1 MKNYE
6 VTLMATSYKTVA
18 LPAESEKDAEKLAGY
33 LYFSTDMLD
42 FDNDDIDEVAIEANE
57 IEDANKHLC
66 ELISDLQAAIHE
78 ARLSVDDVQRALDDV
93 LEYARE
99 KQVALS

>member
-6 VTLMATSYKTVA
+6 VTLMATSYKTVT

-42 FDNDDIDEVAIEANE
+42 FDNDDIDEVSIEANE
-57 IEDANKHLC
+57 TEDANEHLC
-66 ELISDLQAAIHE
+66 ELISDLQTAVNE
-78 ARLSVDDVQRALDDV
+78 ARLSVDDVQRALDEV

-99 KQVALS
+99 KQVVLS

>member
-6 VTLMATSYKTVA
+6 VTLMATSYKTVT

-42 FDNDDIDEVAIEANE
+42 FDNDDIDEVSIEANE
-57 IEDANKHLC
+57 TEDANEHLC
-66 ELISDLQAAIHE
+66 ELISDLQTAIHE
-78 ARLSVDDVQRALDDV
+78 ARLSVDDVQRALDEV

-99 KQVALS
+99 EQVALS

>member
-6 VTLMATSYKTVA
+6 VTLMATSYKTVV

-42 FDNDDIDEVAIEANE
+42 FTTDDIDEVAIEANAV
-57 IEDANKHLC
+57 EDKNERLH
-66 ELISDLQAAIHE
+66 ELISDLQIAINE
-78 ARLSVDDVQRALDDV
+78 ARLSTDDMGRALDAV
-93 LEYARE
+93 LKYAGAE
-99 KQVALS
+99 QMALS